1 MGCRVGESN
10 ATLDK
15 SMNKETNNEK
25 VVEKATL
32 IKLAIDMHLRNYR
45 VVRQIDQ
52 SAPQATQKF
61 SPEGF
66 FRWLEK
72 QRGLGERVVVCYEAG
87 CFGYE
92 PAREMEAMGV
102 EVYVIAP
109 QNWDEQGKRQV
120 HDKHDAQVMS
130 RRLSEYL
137 CGHRKALSIV
147 RIPSREEEAR
157 RAQGRIGDQLRGE
170 LRRMQAKGRSLLM
183 QQRMAVSGRWW
194 EGRIWQRIQKEVPP
208 WVLALLERWKKLIEC
223 TEEQAEEIEAELRA
237 EAPLQELLFGEG
249 ELTHELLARELID
262 PQRFR
267 NARQVGNY
275 FGLCPSESSSAERR
289 RLGSITKHG
298 NPRLR
303 RLMVELAWRISRFQ
317 PRYRAVRRWA
327 AVLEG
332 SKSSAAARKKAIVAL
347 ARRLAVDL
355 WRIATGRVKAEEL
368 GLVRKVNVGWLERGL
383 LCQ

>member
-1 MGCRVGESN
+1 M
-10 ATLDK
+10 K
-15 SMNKETNNEK
+15 KETNLERVGK
-25 VVEKATL
+25 KESL
-32 IKLAIDMHLRNYR
+32 IKIAIDMHLKNFR

-52 SAPQATQKF
+52 SQPQPTQKF
-61 SPEGF
+61 RPELF
-66 FRWLEK
+66 FGWLEK
-72 QRGLGERVVVCYEAG
+72 QRGLAERVVVCYEAG

-92 PAREMEAMGV
+92 PAREMAAMGV

-137 CGHRKALSIV
+137 CGHGKALSIV

-157 RAQGRIGDQLRGE
+157 RAQGRMRDQFRGE
-170 LRRMQAKGRSLLM
+170 LRRMQAMGRSLLL
-183 QQRMAVSGRWW
+183 QQRMAVRGRWW
-194 EGRIWQRIQKEVPP
+194 KGTSWQRISQGAPR
-208 WVLALLERWKKLIEC
+208 WVVALLERWKKAMEPI
-223 TEEQAEEIEAELRA
+223 EEQAEEIEAELRA

-327 AVLEG
+327 AVLYG
-332 SKSSAAARKKAIVAL
+332 PKSCAAARKKAIVAL

-355 WRIATGRVKAEEL
+355 WRIATGRVKATEL
-368 GLVRKVNVGWLERGL
+368 GLVPRVNGSWLERRL
-383 LCQ
+383 LCE